1 MKFSGPLESQKLSIF
16 LEKAV
21 SREERTWKV
30 YVPKYLTNQ
39 DTDVS
44 PAQRDEVIQWLAELN
59 SIFYFYPETLS
70 LAITIL
76 DRFLALVK
84 ARPKYLR
91 CIAISCFFLAAKTN
105 EEDEIIPSLKDMVK
119 NSNCGCSSADI
130 LRMERII
137 LDKLNWDLHTATP
150 LDFLHIAPLIKH
162 LIRCRIDGESFTVG
176 FSPGIW
182 IFARIGSGLQCDPG
196 NLKLG
201 ISEQFHAMM
210 MSSRPQLLSNQ
221 LKMNPTQHIALLIRQ
236 LQQCVACHQLLQFKG
251 STLALA
257 IISLK
262 LETSFPD
269 WLALTI
275 DLMKKAKIDSLQLIR
290 CRELAARH
298 LSTLLPSQPSNAV
311 YIYNPCKQTVVS
323 CGRGVLKLYTSPTT
337 EPEII
342 KDTTKRIGSTAA
354 PHRRLPASSNCKQA
368 SAKRKVEEMDVDDF
382 YDGIKRL
389 YNEESSQEVVGMD
402 AITSSCSTNL
412 QVKEGSISP
421 CPPLHPVTVI

>member
-1 MKFSGPLESQKLSIF
+1 MKFSGPLESQKLPIF
-16 LEKAV
+16 LENAV
-21 SREERTWKV
+21 SREEWTWKV

-44 PAQRDEVIQWLAELN
+44 PAQRDEVIQWLTELN

-76 DRFLALVK
+76 DRFLALIK

-150 LDFLHIAPLIKH
+150 LDFLHI
-162 LIRCRIDGESFTVG
+162 
-176 FSPGIW
+176 
-182 IFARIGSGLQCDPG
+182 
-196 NLKLG
+196 
-201 ISEQFHAMM
+201 FHAML
-210 MSSRPQLLSNQ
+210 MSSRPQLLNNQ
-221 LKMNPTQHIALLIRQ
+221 LKMNPTRHIALLTRQ

-262 LETSFPD
+262 LETSIPD

-290 CRELAARH
+290 CRELVARH
-298 LSTLLPSQPSNAV
+298 LSTILPSQPPNAV

-323 CGRGVLKLYTSPTT
+323 CGRGVLKLYSSPTT

-389 YNEESSQEVVGMD
+389 YNEESTQEVVGMD
-402 AITSSCSTNL
+402 AVTSSCSANL
-412 QVKEGSISP
+412 QIKEGSISP

>member
-150 LDFLHIAPLIKH
+150 LDFLHI
-162 LIRCRIDGESFTVG
+162 
-176 FSPGIW
+176 
-182 IFARIGSGLQCDPG
+182 
-196 NLKLG
+196 
-201 ISEQFHAMM
+201 FHAMM